1 MTEEILR
8 RYIKQGEGLKVEFKE
23 AKNVMP
29 SDLFE
34 SVCAFLNRSGGI
46 IILGVNDEG
55 KITGVNPDA
64 SDKIINDIVNTSNNP
79 SKLILLLF
87 FSLRR

>member
-23 AKNVMP
+23 AKDAMP

-34 SVCAFLNRSGGI
+34 SVCAFLNRGGGI
-46 IILGVNDEG
+46 IILGVNDKG
-55 KITGVNPDA
+55 KVIGINPDV
-64 SDKIINDIVNTSNNP
+64 SDKIINCLLYTSP
-79 SKLILLLF
+79 SPRD
-87 FSLRR
+87 S